1 MYEENTSFSSIR
13 SMVSPRS
20 LSRSFATG
28 PIVRIGPQQL
38 SVQGTEAV
46 EAIYGPSSK
55 WTKPQKRVPLSI
67 HSHGVK
73 GDAMDLR
80 EMLVPC
86 FSAEAIEAQQHV
98 ILNCAD
104 TALTVMEIAC
114 ENEDGKVDIL
124 QITRTFA
131 FDVISIITST
141 LQLTRSGDFVWRIL
155 AREGYS
161 FREENAF
168 VFT

>member
-1 MYEENTSFSSIR
+1 M
-13 SMVSPRS
+13 
-20 LSRSFATG
+20 
-28 PIVRIGPQQL
+28 
-38 SVQGTEAV
+38 
-46 EAIYGPSSK
+46 
-55 WTKPQKRVPLSI
+55 
-67 HSHGVK
+67 
-73 GDAMDLR
+73 
-80 EMLVPC
+80 PC

-155 AREGYS
+155 AREGDS
-161 FREENAF
+161 FREEGAF
-168 VFT
+168 VFA